1 MVKRMLLAL
10 GAGFG
15 IALVDVWLSSA
26 TVSNAWDLD
35 GPMFWYVFLNRAAIG
50 FFVAIVGIV
59 TIHPLLN
66 FKMFPIRGA
75 FVGIWVSLSLAA
87 SVFFDDT
94 ATWGLFW
101 MVILSGAIYGVAI
114 DVFATKFS
122 GQGKQL
128 LHPEN
133 E

>member
-1 MVKRMLLAL
+1 MLLAL